1 MKKKKWSTIL
11 LLIIF
16 LIGLGVLSYPTVS
29 NYINQFSA
37 THAIAS
43 YDKALNTM
51 TQDEYNTILKSAQS
65 YNRTSGIGKFLN
77 GEPVDANYLSQL
89 NVTGDGMMGYVEIKK
104 LGVSLPIYHGTSER
118 ILQHSAGHL
127 EGSSLPIG
135 GEGAHAVITGHRGL
149 PTAKLFTDLDR
160 LELGDT
166 FTVIVMNEVLT
177 YEVDQISIVEP
188 EDVSKLAIVPG
199 EDHVTLVTCTPYAV
213 NTHRLLVRGVRTKGA
228 SVLRVSADAVQVD
241 PMLVAPVVA
250 APILLVLLG
259 WLLFSSGKR
268 KKVKKDDQNNLKG
281 GG

>member
-11 LLIIF
+11 LLVIF
-16 LIGLGVLSYPTVS
+16 LVGLGVLSYPTIS

-43 YDKALNTM
+43 YDKVLNTM
-51 TQDEYNTILKSAQS
+51 TKEEYHAILESAQS
-65 YNRTSGIGKFLN
+65 YNRTSEIGKFLN

-135 GEGAHAVITGHRGL
+135 GEGTHAVITGHRGL

-166 FTVIVMNEVLT
+166 FAIVVMNEVLT
-177 YEVDQISIVEP
+177 YEVDQIKIVEP
-188 EDVSKLAIVPG
+188 EDVSKLAIIPG

-213 NTHRLLVRGVRTKGA
+213 NTHRLLVRGVRTAGA

-250 APILLVLLG
+250 APMLLALLV

-268 KKVKKDDQNNLKG
+268 RTAKKNDQNNQKG

>member
-11 LLIIF
+11 LLVIF

-51 TQDEYNTILKSAQS
+51 TKDEYDTILESAQS
-65 YNRTSGIGKFLN
+65 YNHTSGVGKFLN

-89 NVTGDGMMGYVEIKK
+89 NVTGDGMMGYIEIKK

-166 FTVIVMNEVLT
+166 FTIVVMNEVLT

-188 EDVSKLAIVPG
+188 EDVSKLTIVPG

-228 SVLRVSADAVQVD
+228 SVLRVPADAVQVD
-241 PMLVAPVVA
+241 PMLVAPIVA
-250 APILLVLLG
+250 APILLILLG

-268 KKVKKDDQNNLKG
+268 KKSDQNNQKG

>member
-11 LLIIF
+11 LLVIF

-51 TQDEYNTILKSAQS
+51 TEDEYDAILESAQS
-65 YNRTSGIGKFLN
+65 YNHTFGVGKFLN
-77 GEPVDANYLSQL
+77 GEPVDDNYLSQL

-135 GEGAHAVITGHRGL
+135 GEGTHAVITGHRGL

-166 FTVIVMNEVLT
+166 FTIAVMNEVLT

-188 EDVSKLAIVPG
+188 EDVSRLAVVPG

-241 PMLVAPVVA
+241 PLLVAPVVA

-268 KKVKKDDQNNLKG
+268 KKVKKDDQNDQKG